1 MKLELKKF
9 DPSKIASDSVIVFIG
24 KRNTGKSYCMK
35 DILNYHRDIPVGI
48 VVSPT
53 ERANGYFDKF
63 VPKMLIYDECEEKVI
78 KKFLDRQINIST
90 ERKKELKKHGNSQ
103 IDARAFLI
111 LDDCLYD
118 KRWVNNINIRSIF
131 MNGRH
136 YKIFFLITMQH
147 ALGLPPVLRN
157 NIDYIFIF
165 RNNIIREKQ
174 KIYDHYAGMFPS
186 FEAFNQVMN
195 QTTEN
200 YECLVIDNKIQSNKL
215 EEQVF
220 WYKAT
225 DTNFRM
231 CSSDLWELQ
240 SLEEQRQE
248 MGYNKD
254 DDGDEEPFDSGV
266 FVKKKNTNIIKV
278 KKQGPVSSRY

>member
-9 DPSKIASDSVIVFIG
+9 DPSKIASDSVVVFIG

-35 DILNYHRDIPVGI
+35 DILNYHRDIPVGV

-53 ERANGYFDKF
+53 ERANGYFEKF
-63 VPKMLIYDECEEKVI
+63 IPKMLIYDECEENTL
-78 KKFLDRQINIST
+78 KKYLDRQISITT
-90 ERKKELKKHGNSQ
+90 EKKREQKKFGNSK
-103 IDARAFLI
+103 IDARSFLI

-118 KRWVNNINIRSIF
+118 KRWINNINIRSIF

-165 RNNIIREKQ
+165 RNNILKEKQ
-174 KIYDHYAGMFPS
+174 KIYDNYAGMFPT

-200 YECLVIDNKIQSNKL
+200 FECLVIDNKVQSNKL
-215 EEQVF
+215 EDQVF
-220 WYKAT
+220 WYKAS
-225 DTNFRM
+225 DTNFKM
-231 CSSDLWELQ
+231 CSQELWELQ
-240 SLEEQRQE
+240 HLEDQRKE
-248 MGYNKD
+248 YGGSDEEAD
-254 DDGDEEPFDSGV
+254 DEPFDSGV
-266 FVKKKNTNIIKV
+266 FTKKKNTNVIKV
-278 KKQGPVSSRY
+278 KKTSNSNSRY

>member
-9 DPSKIASDSVIVFIG
+9 DPSKIASDSVVVFIG

-35 DILNYHRDIPVGI
+35 DVLNYHRDIPVG
-48 VVSPT
+48 VVISPT
-53 ERANGYFDKF
+53 ERANGYFEKF
-63 VPKMLIYDECEEKVI
+63 IPKMLIYDECEEHTI
-78 KKFLDRQINIST
+78 KKFLDRQINITT
-90 ERKKELKKHGNSQ
+90 ERKKELKKVGSSR
-103 IDARAFLI
+103 IDPRAFLI

-118 KRWVNNINIRSIF
+118 KRWINNINIRSIF

-136 YKIFFLITMQH
+136 YKIFFLITMQY

-165 RNNIIREKQ
+165 RNNIIKEKQ
-174 KIYDHYAGMFPS
+174 KIYDCYAGMFPT

-200 YECLVIDNKIQSNKL
+200 YECMVIDNKIQSNKI
-215 EEQVF
+215 EDQVF

-231 CSSDLWELQ
+231 CTNDLWELQ
-240 SLEEQRQE
+240 ALEDQRKE
-248 MGYNKD
+248 FGNEED
-254 DDGDEEPFDSGV
+254 DEEPFDSGV
-266 FVKKKNTNIIKV
+266 FAKKKNTNVINV
-278 KKQGPVSSRY
+278 KKTAHRKY

>member
-9 DPSKIASDSVIVFIG
+9 DPAKIASDSVVVFIG

-35 DILNYHRDIPVGI
+35 DILNYHRDIPVG
-48 VVSPT
+48 VVISPT
-53 ERANGYFDKF
+53 ERANGYFEKF
-63 VPKMLIYDECEEKVI
+63 IPKMLIYDECEENTL
-78 KKFLDRQINIST
+78 KKYLDRQISITT
-90 ERKKELKKHGNSQ
+90 ERKKEIKLTGSSR
-103 IDARAFLI
+103 IDARSFLI

-118 KRWVNNINIRSIF
+118 KKWINNINIRSIF

-165 RNNIIREKQ
+165 RNNILKEKQ
-174 KIYDHYAGMFPS
+174 KIYDNYAGMFPS

-200 YECLVIDNKIQSNKL
+200 FECLVIDNKIQSNKL
-215 EEQVF
+215 EDQVF
-220 WYKAT
+220 WYKASES
-225 DTNFRM
+225 NFKM
-231 CSSDLWELQ
+231 CSQDIWELQ
-240 SLEEQRQE
+240 HLEDERSNLRGFE
-248 MGYNKD
+248 EEAD
-254 DDGDEEPFDSGV
+254 DEPYDSGV
-266 FVKKKNTNIIKV
+266 FTKKKSTNIIKV
-278 KKQGPVSSRY
+278 KKTNASYR

>member
-9 DPSKIASDSVIVFIG
+9 DPSKIASDSVVVFIG

-35 DILNYHRDIPVGI
+35 DILNHHKDIPVGI

-53 ERANGYFDKF
+53 EMANGYFEKF
-63 VPKMLIYDECEEKVI
+63 IPKMLIYDECEEQVV
-78 KKFLDRQINIST
+78 KKFLDRQKNIST
-90 ERKKELKKHGNSQ
+90 ERKRELKRTGQSQ
-103 IDARAFLI
+103 LDARAFLI

-118 KRWVNNINIRSIF
+118 KRWINDANIRSIF

-165 RNNIIREKQ
+165 RNNIIKEKQ
-174 KIYDHYAGMFPS
+174 KIYDNYAGMFPT
-186 FEAFNQVMN
+186 FETFNQVMN

-200 YECLVIDNKIQSNKL
+200 YECLVIDNKIQSNKI
-215 EEQVF
+215 EDQVF

-231 CSSDLWELQ
+231 CGNDLWELQ
-240 SLEEQRQE
+240 NLEEQRRE
-248 MGYNKD
+248 MGVAQED
-254 DDGDEEPFDSGV
+254 DDEPFDSGV
-266 FVKKKNTNIIKV
+266 FAKKKSGSTINVKKSV
-278 KKQGPVSSRY
+278 SRY

>member
-9 DPSKIASDSVIVFIG
+9 DPSKISADSVLIFCG
-24 KRNTGKSYCMK
+24 KRNTGKSFCLK
-35 DILNYHRDIPVGI
+35 DILNYHRDIPVG
-48 VVSPT
+48 VVISPT
-53 ERANGYFDKF
+53 ETANGYFEKF
-63 VPKMLIYDECEEKVI
+63 IPRMLIYDEPEESTI
-78 KKFLDRQINIST
+78 KKFLDRQKNIST
-90 ERKKELKKHGNSQ
+90 ERKRELKKFGNSQ

-118 KRWVNNINIRSIF
+118 KKWINNIDIRSIF

-136 YKIFFLITMQH
+136 YKIFFLITLQH

-165 RNNIIREKQ
+165 RNNIRKEREK
-174 KIYDHYAGMFPS
+174 IYHHYAGMFPTY
-186 FEAFNQVMN
+186 EAFEQVML

-200 YECLVIDNKIQSNKL
+200 YECMVIDNKVQSNKI
-215 EEQVF
+215 EDQVF

-225 DTNFRM
+225 ESNFKM

-240 SLEEQRQE
+240 ALVEQRQE
-248 MGYNKD
+248 AGIADEEAD
-254 DDGDEEPFDSGV
+254 DEPFDSGV
-266 FVKKKNTNIIKV
+266 FTKKKNSNVIKV
-278 KKQGPVSSRY
+278 KKTSGIKSRY

>member
-9 DPSKIASDSVIVFIG
+9 DPSKIASDSVVVFIG

-35 DILNYHRDIPVGI
+35 DVLNYHRDIPVG
-48 VVSPT
+48 VVISPT
-53 ERANGYFDKF
+53 ERANGYFEKF
-63 VPKMLIYDECEEKVI
+63 IPKMLIYDECEEQTI
-78 KKFLDRQINIST
+78 KKFLDRQINITT
-90 ERKKELKKHGNSQ
+90 ERKKELKKVGSSR
-103 IDARAFLI
+103 IDPRAFLI

-118 KRWVNNINIRSIF
+118 KRWINNINIRSIF

-136 YKIFFLITMQH
+136 YKIFFLITMQY

-165 RNNIIREKQ
+165 RNNIIKEKQ
-174 KIYDHYAGMFPS
+174 KIYDCYAGMFPT

-200 YECLVIDNKIQSNKL
+200 YECMVIDNKIQSNKI
-215 EEQVF
+215 EDQVF
-220 WYKAT
+220 WYKAS

-231 CSSDLWELQ
+231 CTNDLWELQ
-240 SLEEQRQE
+240 ALEDQRKE
-248 MGYNKD
+248 FGNEED
-254 DDGDEEPFDSGV
+254 DEEPFDSGV
-266 FVKKKNTNIIKV
+266 FAKKKNTNVINV
-278 KKQGPVSSRY
+278 KKASHRKY